1 MNILHSQQSQI
12 PSESDVL
19 TPEEINEL
27 NNMQRGDSSNK
38 KGALYE
44 KNFTIYQMLR
54 YTKQV
59 LDQVKSFKIRIIS
72 FFQIVK
78 ELL

>member
-38 KGALYE
+38 KGLYM
-44 KNFTIYQMLR
+44 KKTLR
-54 YTKQV
+54 FIKC
-59 LDQVKSFKIRIIS
+59 
-72 FFQIVK
+72 
-78 ELL
+78 